1 VIRRIVD
8 VQLIENLYMFQG
20 SGFDGNIYLLI
31 DKGNV
36 TLIDTGTGLS
46 VQSVY
51 GYIESLGL
59 KKEDI
64 KKVILTHVHIDHSGG
79 LPKIVKDVSPKVC
92 VYESEAQYI
101 ESGKGSVILSTMM
114 GLSYPP
120 TKVDVRIRNGDV
132 LKIGEHRLKTIN
144 TPGHTAGSICL
155 FEEEKGILFSG
166 DTVFADGSFGRV
178 DFPTGDAEALIESI
192 GMLATLDVKH
202 LFPGHMRVVL
212 NEGREHIKLAAK
224 YSSMYL

>member
-1 VIRRIVD
+1 M
-8 VQLIENLYMFQG
+8 QLFENIHLFEG

-31 DKGNV
+31 DGSNV

-46 VQSVY
+46 LQGLY
-51 GYIESLGL
+51 DYIESLGL
-59 KKEDI
+59 KKKDI
-64 KKVILTHVHIDHSGG
+64 RKVILSHVHIDHSGG
-79 LPKIVKDVSPKVC
+79 LPKIVKDVSPEVC

-120 TKVDVRIRNGDV
+120 TKVDVKIKNGDV
-132 LKIGEHRLKTIN
+132 LKIGDLKLRTIN
-144 TPGHTAGSICL
+144 TPGHTEGSICL
-155 FEEEKGILFSG
+155 FEEERGLLFSG

-178 DFPTGDAEALIESI
+178 DFPTGDADALIKSI

-202 LFPGHMRVVL
+202 LFPGHMRAVL
-212 NEGREHIKLAAK
+212 NEGHRHIELAAK